1 MKKYWKQFEA
11 LVTGSKADLF
21 SSARLRLTAYYLL
34 IMTGVL
40 VIAFALLATGCTW
53 YCIYYNVMGQ

>member
-21 SSARLRLTAYYLL
+21 SSARLRLTVYYLL

-40 VIAFALLATGCTW
+40 IVFSAVLYFSFRFSEL
-53 YCIYYNVMGQ
+53 